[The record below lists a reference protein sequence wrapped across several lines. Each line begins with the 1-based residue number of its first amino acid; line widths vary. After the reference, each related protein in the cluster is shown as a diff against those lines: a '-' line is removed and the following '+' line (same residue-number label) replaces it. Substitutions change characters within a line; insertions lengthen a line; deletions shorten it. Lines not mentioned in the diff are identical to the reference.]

1 MERSVSGISSEERPI
16 IKTRRVAETG
26 GMMTGGAAHVG
37 SVGLTTA
44 RRSDTSCRA
53 RIRSVP
59 GFMISVMEDNC
70 GTDFERIS
78 ARYHRPVALFQLELG
93 AEQLSGADGHDRRTR
108 RWDIGQD
115 GHVTLYVIDSDRRAD
130 EGQRLRAG
138 VDEGAPV
145 NVI

>member
-70 GTDFERIS
+70 GTDFERITSRFSTPLS
-78 ARYHRPVALFQLELG
+78 ASSSGMVTWDSTSVEESPTDRVWTSTRGG
-93 AEQLSGADGHDRRTR
+93 ANSGKTSTGIFRTSR
-108 RWDIGQD
+108 
-115 GHVTLYVIDSDRRAD
+115 
-130 EGQRLRAG
+130 
-138 VDEGAPV
+138 
-145 NVI
+145 